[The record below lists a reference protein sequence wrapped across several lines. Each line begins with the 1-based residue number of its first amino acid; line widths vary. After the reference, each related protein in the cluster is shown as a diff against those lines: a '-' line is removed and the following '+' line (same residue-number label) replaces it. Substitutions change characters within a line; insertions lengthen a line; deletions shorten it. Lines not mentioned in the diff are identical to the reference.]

1 MRRLLGLGGV
11 IGLLLA
17 AWSSVMLVD
26 ADEVAVVYRLGAV
39 SRTASAGLSLRL
51 PAPIERDE
59 RVQVTEVRR
68 VEPGQRILLTGDTN
82 LVVVDLVAQY
92 TVSDPV
98 AFSINLIDPEAVIA
112 DALRGE
118 TAAQVSGMKVDVLLT
133 TGRGALQQQ
142 IKTATQSQL
151 DALAVGAALDAVE
164 LRALEPP
171 DAVVAAFN
179 DVSSARGD
187 RDTMILAAQSYA
199 SRHIPDVRGQA
210 AQLSEGARAEAADMV
225 AEARA
230 DVKRFDGLVK
240 EWRRAP
246 EALRRGLVAEAAGEI
261 EAEVRMVRSG
271 DEVILE

>member
-1 MRRLLGLGGV
+1 MRRLLGLV
-11 IGLLLA
+11 AVAGLLLT

-142 IKTATQSQL
+142 IKAATQSRL

-230 DVKRFDGLVK
+230 DVKRFEGLVT
-240 EWRRAP
+240 EWQRAP
-246 EALRRGLVAEAAGEI
+246 EALRRGLVAEAAARV

-271 DEVILE
+271 DEVLLE

>member
-1 MRRLLGLGGV
+1 MKRLLGLGV
-11 IGLLLA
+11 IGALLLLT
-17 AWSSVMLVD
+17 WSSVMFVD
-26 ADEVAVVYRLGAV
+26 ANEVAVVYRLGAV
-39 SRTASAGLSLRL
+39 SRTANAGLSLRL
-51 PAPIERDE
+51 PAPIEHDE

-98 AFSINLIDPEAVIA
+98 AFSINLRDPEPVIA
-112 DALRGE
+112 DILRGE
-118 TAAQVSGMKVDVLLT
+118 TAAQVSGMEVDVLLT

-142 IKTATQSQL
+142 IKAATQARL
-151 DALAVGAALDAVE
+151 DALGVGVALDAVE
-164 LRALEPP
+164 LRSLEPP

-210 AQLSEGARAEAADMV
+210 ARLGEEARADAADVV

-230 DVKRFDGLVK
+230 DVGRFEGLVG
-240 EWRRAP
+240 EWRRDP
-246 EALRRGLVAEAAGEI
+246 EALRLGLVGE
-261 EAEVRMVRSG
+261 VV
-271 DEVILE
+271 

>member
-1 MRRLLGLGGV
+1 M
-11 IGLLLA
+11 
-17 AWSSVMLVD
+17 
-26 ADEVAVVYRLGAV
+26 
-39 SRTASAGLSLRL
+39 
-51 PAPIERDE
+51 
-59 RVQVTEVRR
+59 
-68 VEPGQRILLTGDTN
+68 
-82 LVVVDLVAQY
+82 VDLVAQY

>member
-1 MRRLLGLGGV
+1 MKRLLGLGIV
-11 IGLLLA
+11 AGLLLS

-51 PAPIERDE
+51 PAPIEHDE
-59 RVQVTEVRR
+59 RVHVTEVRR

-98 AFSINLIDPEAVIA
+98 AFSVNLIDPEAAIA

-118 TAAQVSGMKVDVLLT
+118 TAAQVSGMEVDVLLT

-142 IKTATQSQL
+142 IKSATQARL
-151 DALAVGAALDAVE
+151 DALGVGVALDAVE
-164 LRALEPP
+164 LRSLEPP

-210 AQLSEGARAEAADMV
+210 AQLSEEARADAADVV

-230 DVKRFDGLVK
+230 DVERFDGLVG

-246 EALRRGLVAEAAGEI
+246 EALRQVLVAEVAGGV
-261 EAEVRMVRSG
+261 EAEVRVVRSG
-271 DEVILE
+271 DEVIVE

>member
-1 MRRLLGLGGV
+1 MKRLLGLGV
-11 IGLLLA
+11 VAGLLLS

-39 SRTASAGLSLRL
+39 SRTESAGLSLRL

-98 AFSINLIDPEAVIA
+98 AFSVNLLDPEAAIA

-118 TAAQVSGMKVDVLLT
+118 TAAQVSGMEVDVLLT

-142 IKTATQSQL
+142 VKSATQARL
-151 DALAVGAALDAVE
+151 DALGVGVALDAVE
-164 LRALEPP
+164 LRSLEPP

-210 AQLSEGARAEAADMV
+210 AQLSEEARAEAADVV

-230 DVKRFDGLVK
+230 DVERFDGLVG

-246 EALRRGLVAEAAGEI
+246 EALRQVLVAEVAGGV
-261 EAEVRMVRSG
+261 EAEVRVVRSG
-271 DEVILE
+271 DEVVVE

>member
-1 MRRLLGLGGV
+1 MRRLLGLVGV
-11 IGLLLA
+11 AGLLLT

-142 IKTATQSQL
+142 IKAATQSRL

-230 DVKRFDGLVK
+230 DVKRFEGLVT
-240 EWRRAP
+240 EWQRAP
-246 EALRRGLVAEAAGEI
+246 EALRSGLVAEAAASV

-271 DEVILE
+271 DEVLLE

>member
-1 MRRLLGLGGV
+1 MRRLLGL
-11 IGLLLA
+11 IGLGALA
-17 AWSSVMLVD
+17 ATAWSSVMLVD

-39 SRTASAGLSLRL
+39 SRTAAAGLSLRL

-59 RVQVTEVRR
+59 RVPVTEVRR

-82 LVVVDLVAQY
+82 LVKVDLVAQY

-98 AFSINLIDPEAVIA
+98 AFSVNLADPEAVIA
-112 DALRGE
+112 DILRGE
-118 TAAQVSGMKVDVLLT
+118 TAAQVSGMEVDALLT

-142 IKTATQSQL
+142 IKTATQARL
-151 DALAVGAALDAVE
+151 DALSVGVALDAVE

-171 DAVVAAFN
+171 DPVVAAFN

-210 AQLSEGARAEAADMV
+210 ARLSE
-225 AEARA
+225 EARA
-230 DVKRFDGLVK
+230 DAADTLAGARSDVERFAALQGA
-240 EWRRAP
+240 WRDNP
-246 EALRRGLVAEAAGEI
+246 DALRRTLVQEAAAKVS
-261 EAEVRMVRSG
+261 AEVRLVRAG
-271 DEVILE
+271 DEVVLE

>member
-1 MRRLLGLGGV
+1 MRRLLGLVGV
-11 IGLLLA
+11 AGLLLT

-142 IKTATQSQL
+142 IKAATQSRL

-230 DVKRFDGLVK
+230 DVKRFEVLVT
-240 EWRRAP
+240 EWQRAP
-246 EALRRGLVAEAAGEI
+246 EALRSGLVAEAAASV

-271 DEVILE
+271 DEVLLE